1 MSNDQNFAR
10 YMNDVRGFPLLDKE
24 TEFHLAR
31 RWRDCRD
38 PEAARQ
44 IVGSYQRMVV
54 RIAGEYRKHGLP
66 LSDLISEGNIG
77 LMQALEKFDP
87 DRGFRFS
94 TYAMWWIRAA
104 ISDHVLK
111 SSSVVKIV
119 TNEHRK
125 KLFFNLRRLKAKI
138 QPLDEG
144 ALSPSGVTAIAQELG
159 VPESEIVLMD
169 RHLGTSD
176 VSLSTSIGD
185 EANLTRQDFL
195 TDDSQDQEAD
205 LIETDEREKRRALLE
220 DALRALDNRE
230 RHILTER
237 KLKDDP
243 PKLDE
248 LGAYYGI
255 SRERVRQIEARA
267 FEKLKQI
274 IGAAAQA
281 SGMLAHSPA

>member
-1 MSNDQNFAR
+1 M
-10 YMNDVRGFPLLDKE
+10 
-24 TEFHLAR
+24 
-31 RWRDCRD
+31 
-38 PEAARQ
+38 
-44 IVGSYQRMVV
+44 
-54 RIAGEYRKHGLP
+54 
-66 LSDLISEGNIG
+66 
-77 LMQALEKFDP
+77 
-87 DRGFRFS
+87 
-94 TYAMWWIRAA
+94 
-104 ISDHVLK
+104 
-111 SSSVVKIV
+111 

-176 VSLSTSIGD
+176 ASLSTPIGD

-220 DALRALDNRE
+220 DALGALDNRE

-281 SGMLAHSPA
+281 SGMLEHSPA